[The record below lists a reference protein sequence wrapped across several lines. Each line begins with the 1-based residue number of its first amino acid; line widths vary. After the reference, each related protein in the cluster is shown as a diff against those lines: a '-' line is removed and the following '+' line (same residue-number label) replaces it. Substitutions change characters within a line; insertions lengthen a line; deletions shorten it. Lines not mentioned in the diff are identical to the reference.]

1 MSSLP
6 NQFGLQKEEVTL
18 ARRRCCLDSSGR
30 RTCVAGIGAHNEA
43 IGDLMAETVSNAFL
57 LLLGQIGLFIVALV
71 FGIPLIAKNG
81 DLDVLNWS
89 GSTILFVFVLLFA
102 CCMMV
107 ANILIGWNAVRN
119 AQSKLSA
126 YTSKLFVSDLLVIF
140 IFFAMNNVITTA
152 AGTGFSTFDS
162 KLIVAT
168 LSPGILPEKTAFTL
182 GSLIALSAIYLF
194 ICKQWNG
201 EYHRL
206 ANSPNMNLIKAYER
220 KMSHVIFIQA
230 IIAGFLMA
238 APANN
243 FFSLALGCVWIGTWI
258 LVNWGWI
265 AAGFTS

>member
-1 MSSLP
+1 
-6 NQFGLQKEEVTL
+6 
-18 ARRRCCLDSSGR
+18 
-30 RTCVAGIGAHNEA
+30 
-43 IGDLMAETVSNAFL
+43 MAETVSNAFL
-57 LLLGQIGLFIVALV
+57 LLLAQIGLFIVALV
-71 FGIPLIAKNG
+71 FGIPLLMKSG
-81 DLDVLNWS
+81 VLDVLHWS

-119 AQSKLSA
+119 AQSKLPVYS
-126 YTSKLFVSDLLVIF
+126 SKLFVSDLLVIF
-140 IFFAMNNVITTA
+140 TFFAMNNVITTA

-162 KLIVAT
+162 KLIVAS
-168 LSPGILPEKTAFTL
+168 LSPGITPEKTAFTL
-182 GSLIALSAIYLF
+182 GSLMALSSVYLF

-206 ANSPNMNLIKAYER
+206 AQTPNMSMIQAYER
-220 KMSHVIFIQA
+220 KLAHVIFVQA
-230 IIAGFLMA
+230 LLAVVLIA

-265 AAGFTS
+265 ETGFTS